1 MCNFVAMNISVAIE
15 RFLNYIST
23 ERKYSEYTLRNYSG
37 SLQLFANYC
46 KENGV
51 EEIEEIEAREV
62 REWQMGLTEN
72 GTHPNTIRLHLV
84 ALRTWFR
91 FMRREG
97 WLHTDVMAKVRT
109 PKIPPR
115 LPVTFRESEV
125 EHLYDAD
132 LFANDFEGQRDKLL
146 LRMLYETGMRRAE
159 VVSLTNESINFSNN
173 SIKVRGK
180 GNKERIIPIE
190 NELAQ
195 NIRNYF
201 ALKEQIEDVDE
212 HLFVRPNG
220 KPITYAEVGSIVKR
234 YMSMLSHA
242 EKITPH
248 VFRHTFATHLLNE
261 GADISA
267 IKELLGHADIH
278 TTEIYTH
285 VTREHIKETY
295 KHAHP
300 RAQKKRR

>member
-1 MCNFVAMNISVAIE
+1 MKLDVAIE

-23 ERKYSEYTLRNYSG
+23 ERHYSERTLRNYSW
-37 SLQLFANYC
+37 SLQLFAEHC
-46 KENGV
+46 KANAV
-51 EEIEEIEAREV
+51 EEIEEADSRLV
-62 REWQMGLTEN
+62 REWQMSLTEQ
-72 GTHPNTIRLHLV
+72 GLHPNTIRLHLV
-84 ALRTWFR
+84 ALRTWYR

-97 WLHTDVMAKVRT
+97 WIHTDVMAKVRN
-109 PKIPPR
+109 PKLPPR

-125 EHLYDAD
+125 EHLYDAG
-132 LFANDFEGQRDKLL
+132 LFADDFAGQRDKLL
-146 LRMLYETGMRRAE
+146 LRMLYETGIRRSE
-159 VVSLTNESINFSNN
+159 VLMLTNHSIDFSSN

-180 GNKERIIPIE
+180 GDKERMIPIE

-195 NIRNYF
+195 NIRDYF
-201 ALKEQIEDVDE
+201 ALKEQIADADE

-220 KPITYAEVGSIVKR
+220 KAISYGDVGVIVKR
-234 YMSMLSHA
+234 YMSLLSHA

-300 RAQKKRR
+300 RANKK